1 MSLIKNLISIGGTS
15 TGLILPRPILELL
28 QLDQGSPV
36 VLDVDTVT
44 QTLTIRL
51 ADADALKRREEF
63 RKAQAEVLH
72 RHGKA
77 FRNLA
82 KR

>member
-1 MSLIKNLISIGGTS
+1 MIKTLINIGGTS
-15 TGLILPRPILELL
+15 TGLILDRPILELL
-28 QLDQGSPV
+28 QLERGSPV
-36 VLDVDTVT
+36 VLDVNTET
-44 QTLTIRL
+44 QTLTIRP
-51 ADADALKRREEF
+51 ADADALQRREEF
-63 RKAQAEVLH
+63 RKAQAEVLQ